1 MLETEEPLGLFVQH
15 MPAAVAM
22 MDEAFA
28 YIMVS
33 SRWASDFGLN
43 SQLIKGHS
51 HFDYFEDRGSV
62 WRGYFEK
69 ALDGKVNQGDRA
81 PITRTT
87 GRTYWV
93 NWEVRPWYRVDG
105 ALGGLIMFAEDKT
118 ERKLALDALKRS
130 ETNLRAIF
138 NNSIQSFVLVAPDY
152 TVQAANRIARERAR
166 YVFGRDL
173 CVGDHFLDFVPEEDI
188 EGFTQDF
195 GASMQGA
202 SVMKER
208 AFPVAGKDVW
218 FQFHYTPAYE
228 DDQVVGV
235 CFSAIDITE
244 RKQAQK
250 SLERYTQ
257 ALENRNQELQEF
269 AYVASH
275 DLQEPLRKIR
285 AFADLVQD
293 DYTAQLDETG
303 QYYLQRIQDGA
314 QRMAHLMSDL
324 LAYTRITTR
333 ARPFEVVDL
342 NQTVNDVLSDLEFM
356 IAETEGVMEIGALP
370 SLEAEPTQ
378 MHQLVQNLVANALK
392 FHKPNSPAKVWV
404 EGNILEKAAKDG
416 HPHVQIMVR
425 DAGVGFDQKYADRI
439 FSPFQR
445 LHARDAFPGTG
456 MGLAICRRIVERH
469 HGWIRAESTRGVGS
483 TFTIQLPV
491 RQVRAEGEHS

>member
-22 MDEAFA
+22 MDESFA

-43 SQLIKGHS
+43 SQHIKGHS
-51 HFDYFEDRGSV
+51 HFDYFDDREHTWRSV
-62 WRGYFEK
+62 FRR
-69 ALDGKVNQGDRA
+69 ALQGTVHQGDKA

-93 NWEVRPWYRVDG
+93 NWEVRPWYRKDG
-105 ALGGLIMFAEDKT
+105 NLGGLIMFAEDKT
-118 ERKLALDALKRS
+118 ERKLAIDALKRS

-166 YVFGRDL
+166 LVFGRDL
-173 CVGDHFLDFVPEEDI
+173 SVGDHFMDFVFEEDMAA
-188 EGFTQDF
+188 FTHDF
-195 GASMQGA
+195 GRAMRGE
-202 SVMKER
+202 SVMVEKPFAVGDSE
-208 AFPVAGKDVW
+208 AW

-228 DDQVVGV
+228 DDAVVGV

-244 RKQAQK
+244 RKQALK
-250 SLERYTQ
+250 ALERHTI

-285 AFADLVQD
+285 AFADLVRD
-293 DYTAQLDETG
+293 DYAALLDETG
-303 QYYLQRIQDGA
+303 RYYLQRIQDGA
-314 QRMAHLMSDL
+314 ERMAHLMSDL
-324 LAYTRITTR
+324 LAYTRVTTR
-333 ARPFEVVDL
+333 ARSFEVVDL
-342 NQTVNDVLSDLEFM
+342 NRTLSDVRSDLELP
-356 IAETEGVMEIGALP
+356 ILETEAVVEIGDLP
-370 SLEAEPTQ
+370 SVKAEPTQ
-378 MHQLVQNLVANALK
+378 MHQLFQNLVANALK
-392 FHKPNSPAKVWV
+392 FHKKDLPPHIQV
-404 EGNILEKAAKDG
+404 EGNVLEKAPGQGDSHA
-416 HPHVQIMVR
+416 QIVVR
-425 DAGVGFDQKYADRI
+425 DKGVGFDQKYADRI

-456 MGLAICRRIVERH
+456 MGLAICRRIIERH
-469 HGWIRAESTRGVGS
+469 NGWIRAESEPGIGTAFIV
-483 TFTIQLPV
+483 QLPLE
-491 RQVRAEGEHS
+491 QVREEG